1 MENSRHVSLQQ
12 NGIDQVL
19 TIPPEF
25 ALSSTEVLLRKEG
38 QRLVIE
44 PFPSHSLLALL
55 TTLQDIPEPFA
66 DIDEGL
72 APLDDINL

>member
-1 MENSRHVSLQQ
+1 MENPRHVSLQQ

-25 ALSSTEVLLRKEG
+25 ALFSTEVLIRKEG
-38 QRLVIE
+38 QRLIIE
-44 PFPSHSLLALL
+44 PLPSKSLLSLL